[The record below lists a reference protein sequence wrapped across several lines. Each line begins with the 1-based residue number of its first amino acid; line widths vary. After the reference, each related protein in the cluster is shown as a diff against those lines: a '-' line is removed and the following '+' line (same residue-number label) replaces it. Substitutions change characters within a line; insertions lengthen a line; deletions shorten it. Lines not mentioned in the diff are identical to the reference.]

1 MSFYLSKILWL
12 IVNPFN
18 IFIFITLF
26 TMFLYFIN
34 FRRLS
39 LIIYLINFIFIA
51 LISFLPIGSYLTY
64 IIEKEFHTNTKIPER
79 VDGILILGGATNP
92 LLFKEFDQISLNGSA
107 ERLVESV
114 MIIRKFEKAKVIF
127 SGGSG
132 IVNRS
137 DLGHSQVAK
146 LFYKKMGVDINK
158 IFFEDKSRNTHEN
171 IIYSKKIAKPKKNEN
186 WLLITSAFHMKRALL
201 IAEKNNWKLIPYAV
215 DFKNIKDFKLTPNLN
230 LLSNLN
236 SFQSGLHEWLGLASY
251 YLMGRTEKFL

>member
-64 IIEKEFHTNTKIPER
+64 IIEKEFHTNTKFPDQ

-236 SFQSGLHEWLGLASY
+236 SFQSGLHEWLGLVSY

>member
-1 MSFYLSKILWL
+1 MSFYLSKIIWL
-12 IVNPFN
+12 ILNPFN
-18 IFIFITLF
+18 LFIFITLF
-26 TMFLYFIN
+26 SLSLYFFN
-34 FRRLS
+34 LRRLS
-39 LIIYLINFIFIA
+39 LIIFLINFIFIA
-51 LISFLPIGSYLTY
+51 FISFIPIGSFLIYKL
-64 IIEKEFHTNTKIPER
+64 EKEYHSNIKIPET
-79 VDGILILGGATNP
+79 VDGILILGGATDP
-92 LLFKEFDQISLNGSA
+92 LLFKEYDQISLNGSA

-114 MIIRKFEKAKVIF
+114 PIIKKFDKAKVIF

-132 IVNRS
+132 IINRP

-186 WLLITSAFHMKRALL
+186 WLLITSASHMKRALL
-201 IAEKNNWKLIPYAV
+201 IAEKNNWKFIPYAV
-215 DFKNIKDFKLTPNLN
+215 DFKNIKEFKLTPNLN

-236 SFQSGLHEWLGLASY
+236 SFQSGLHEWLGLVSY

>member
-64 IIEKEFHTNTKIPER
+64 IIEKEFHTNTKFPQQ

-132 IVNRS
+132 IINRS

-146 LFYKKMGVDINK
+146 LFYKKIGVDINK
-158 IFFEDKSRNTHEN
+158 IFFEDKSRNTYEN

-215 DFKNIKDFKLTPNLN
+215 DFKNVKEFKLIPNLN

-236 SFQSGLHEWLGLASY
+236 SFQSGLHEWLGLVSY
-251 YLMGRTEKFL
+251 YLMGRIDKFL

>member
-26 TMFLYFIN
+26 TMFLYLIN
-34 FRRLS
+34 FRRIS

-215 DFKNIKDFKLTPNLN
+215 DFKNIKEFKLTPNLN

-236 SFQSGLHEWLGLASY
+236 SFQSGLHEWLGLVSY

>member
-64 IIEKEFHTNTKIPER
+64 IIEKEFHTNTKFPEQ

-146 LFYKKMGVDINK
+146 LFYKKMGVDSNK

-201 IAEKNNWKLIPYAV
+201 IAEKNNWKFIPYAV
-215 DFKNIKDFKLTPNLN
+215 DFKNIKEFKLTPNLN

-236 SFQSGLHEWLGLASY
+236 SFQSGLHEWLGLVSY

>member
-146 LFYKKMGVDINK
+146 LFYKQMGVDTNK

-201 IAEKNNWKLIPYAV
+201 IAEKNNWKFIPYAV
-215 DFKNIKDFKLTPNLN
+215 DFKNIKEFKLTPNLN

-236 SFQSGLHEWLGLASY
+236 SFQSGLHEWLGLVSY

>member
-26 TMFLYFIN
+26 TIFLYFIN

-64 IIEKEFHTNTKIPER
+64 IIEKEFHTNTKFPDQ

-201 IAEKNNWKLIPYAV
+201 IAEKNNWKFIPYAV
-215 DFKNIKDFKLTPNLN
+215 DFKNIKEFKLTPNLN

-236 SFQSGLHEWLGLASY
+236 SFQSGLHEWLGLVSY

>member
-51 LISFLPIGSYLTY
+51 LISFFPIGSYLTY
-64 IIEKEFHTNTKIPER
+64 IIEKEFHTNTKIPKR

-92 LLFKEFDQISLNGSA
+92 LLFKEFDQISLNDSA

-215 DFKNIKDFKLTPNLN
+215 DFKNIKEFKLTPNLN

-236 SFQSGLHEWLGLASY
+236 SFQSGLHEWLGLVSY

>member
-26 TMFLYFIN
+26 TMFLYLIN
-34 FRRLS
+34 FRRIS

-51 LISFLPIGSYLTY
+51 LISFFPIGSYLTY

-201 IAEKNNWKLIPYAV
+201 IAEKNNWKFIPYAV
-215 DFKNIKDFKLTPNLN
+215 DFKNIKEFKLTPNLN

-236 SFQSGLHEWLGLASY
+236 SFQSGLHEWLGLVSY

>member
-26 TMFLYFIN
+26 TMFLYLIN
-34 FRRLS
+34 FRRIS

-79 VDGILILGGATNP
+79 LDGILILGGATNP

-201 IAEKNNWKLIPYAV
+201 IAEKNNWKFIPYAV
-215 DFKNIKDFKLTPNLN
+215 DFKNIKEFKLTPNLN

-236 SFQSGLHEWLGLASY
+236 SFQSGLHEWLGLVSY

>member
-34 FRRLS
+34 IRRLS

-64 IIEKEFHTNTKIPER
+64 IIEKEFHTNTKFPDQ

-215 DFKNIKDFKLTPNLN
+215 DFKNIKNFKLTPNFN
-230 LLSNLN
+230 LLENLN
-236 SFQSGLHEWLGLASY
+236 SFHLGIHEWLGLVSY
-251 YLMGRTEKFL
+251 YLMGRTDKVF

>member
-18 IFIFITLF
+18 IFILITLF

-34 FRRLS
+34 SRRLS

-201 IAEKNNWKLIPYAV
+201 IAEKNNWKFIPYAV
-215 DFKNIKDFKLTPNLN
+215 DFKNIKEFKLTPNLN

-236 SFQSGLHEWLGLASY
+236 SFQSGLHEWLGLVSY
-251 YLMGRTEKFL
+251 YLMGRTEKFF

>member
-26 TMFLYFIN
+26 TIFLYFIN

-64 IIEKEFHTNTKIPER
+64 IIEKEFHTNTKFPDQ

-146 LFYKKMGVDINK
+146 LFYKKMGVDNNK

-201 IAEKNNWKLIPYAV
+201 IAEKNNWKFIPYAV
-215 DFKNIKDFKLTPNLN
+215 DFKNIKEFKLTPNLN

-236 SFQSGLHEWLGLASY
+236 SFQSGLHEWLGLVSY

>member
-39 LIIYLINFIFIA
+39 LIIYLINSIFIA

-64 IIEKEFHTNTKIPER
+64 IIEKEFHTNTKFPDQ

-201 IAEKNNWKLIPYAV
+201 IAEKNNWKFIPYAV
-215 DFKNIKDFKLTPNLN
+215 DFKNIKEFKLTPNLN

-236 SFQSGLHEWLGLASY
+236 SFQSGLHEWLGLVSY

>member
-18 IFIFITLF
+18 IFILITLF

-34 FRRLS
+34 SRRLS

-201 IAEKNNWKLIPYAV
+201 IAEKNNWKFIPYAV
-215 DFKNIKDFKLTPNLN
+215 DFKNIKEFKLTPNLN

-236 SFQSGLHEWLGLASY
+236 SFQSGLHEWLGLVSY
-251 YLMGRTEKFL
+251 YIMGRTEKFL

>member
-18 IFIFITLF
+18 IFIFIAIITI
-26 TMFLYFIN
+26 FLYFTS

-39 LIIYLINFIFIA
+39 LIIFLINFIFITF
-51 LISFLPIGSYLTY
+51 ISIFPIGSYLTY
-64 IIEKEFHTNTKIPER
+64 NIEKEFHSNIKIPER
-79 VDGILILGGATNP
+79 LDGIIILGGATNP

-146 LFYKKMGVDINK
+146 LFYK
-158 IFFEDKSRNTHEN
+158 
-171 IIYSKKIAKPKKNEN
+171 
-186 WLLITSAFHMKRALL
+186 
-201 IAEKNNWKLIPYAV
+201 
-215 DFKNIKDFKLTPNLN
+215 
-230 LLSNLN
+230 
-236 SFQSGLHEWLGLASY
+236 
-251 YLMGRTEKFL
+251 

>member
-18 IFIFITLF
+18 IFILITLF

-34 FRRLS
+34 SRRLS

-201 IAEKNNWKLIPYAV
+201 IAEKNNWKFIPYAV
-215 DFKNIKDFKLTPNLN
+215 DFKNIKEFKLTPNLN

-236 SFQSGLHEWLGLASY
+236 SFQSGLHEWLGLVSY

>member
-26 TMFLYFIN
+26 TIFLYFIN

-132 IVNRS
+132 VILS
-137 DLGHSQVAK
+137 
-146 LFYKKMGVDINK
+146 
-158 IFFEDKSRNTHEN
+158 
-171 IIYSKKIAKPKKNEN
+171 
-186 WLLITSAFHMKRALL
+186 LIHISEPTR
-201 IAEKNNWKLIPYAV
+201 PY
-215 DFKNIKDFKLTPNLN
+215 
-230 LLSNLN
+230 
-236 SFQSGLHEWLGLASY
+236 
-251 YLMGRTEKFL
+251 

>member
-34 FRRLS
+34 LRRLS

-137 DLGHSQVAK
+137 DLDHSQVAK

-201 IAEKNNWKLIPYAV
+201 IAEKNNWKFIPYAV
-215 DFKNIKDFKLTPNLN
+215 DFKNIKEFKLTPNLN

-236 SFQSGLHEWLGLASY
+236 SFQSGLHEWLGLVSY

>member
-18 IFIFITLF
+18 IFILITLF

-34 FRRLS
+34 SRRLS

-201 IAEKNNWKLIPYAV
+201 IAEKNNWKFIPYAV
-215 DFKNIKDFKLTPNLN
+215 DFKNIKEFKLTPNLN
-230 LLSNLN
+230 LLSNIN
-236 SFQSGLHEWLGLASY
+236 SFQSGLHEWLGLVSY

>member
-64 IIEKEFHTNTKIPER
+64 IIEKEFHTNTKIPKR

-137 DLGHSQVAK
+137 DLDHSQVAK
-146 LFYKKMGVDINK
+146 LFYKKIGVDINK
-158 IFFEDKSRNTHEN
+158 IFFEDKSRNTYEN
-171 IIYSKKIAKPKKNEN
+171 IIYSKNIAKPKKNEI
-186 WLLITSAFHMKRALL
+186 WLLITSAFHMKRSLL
-201 IAEKNNWKLIPYAV
+201 IAEKNNWKLVPYAV
-215 DFKNIKDFKLTPNLN
+215 DFKNTKEFKLTPNIN

-236 SFQSGLHEWLGLASY
+236 SFQSGLHEWLGLVSY

>member
-146 LFYKKMGVDINK
+146 LFYKQMGVDTNK

-186 WLLITSAFHMKRALL
+186 WLIITSAFHMKRALF

-215 DFKNIKDFKLTPNLN
+215 DFKNVKEFKLTPNLN

-236 SFQSGLHEWLGLASY
+236 SFQSGLHEWLGLVSY

>member
-64 IIEKEFHTNTKIPER
+64 IIEKEFHTNTKFPDQ

-201 IAEKNNWKLIPYAV
+201 IAEKNNWKFIPYAV
-215 DFKNIKDFKLTPNLN
+215 DFKNIKEFKLTPNLN

-236 SFQSGLHEWLGLASY
+236 SFQSGLHEWLGLVSY
-251 YLMGRTEKFL
+251 YLMGRTDKFL

>member
-26 TMFLYFIN
+26 TMFLYLIN

-137 DLGHSQVAK
+137 DIGHSQVAK
-146 LFYKKMGVDINK
+146 LFYKKMGVDSNK

-201 IAEKNNWKLIPYAV
+201 IAEKNNWKFIPYAV
-215 DFKNIKDFKLTPNLN
+215 DFKNIKEFKLTPNLN

-236 SFQSGLHEWLGLASY
+236 SFQSGLHEWLGLVSY

>member
-18 IFIFITLF
+18 IFILITLF

-34 FRRLS
+34 SRRLS

-137 DLGHSQVAK
+137 DIGHSQVAK

-201 IAEKNNWKLIPYAV
+201 IAEKNNWKFIPYAV
-215 DFKNIKDFKLTPNLN
+215 DFKNIKEFKLTPNLN

-236 SFQSGLHEWLGLASY
+236 SFQSGLHEWLGLVSY

>member
-18 IFIFITLF
+18 IFIFITII
-26 TMFLYFIN
+26 TIFLYFIS

-39 LIIYLINFIFIA
+39 LIIFLINFIFITF
-51 LISFLPIGSYLTY
+51 ISIFPIGNYLTY
-64 IIEKEFHTNTKIPER
+64 NIEKEFHSNIKIPER

-92 LLFKEFDQISLNGSA
+92 LLFKEFGQISLNGSA

-132 IVNRS
+132 NINRT

-201 IAEKNNWKLIPYAV
+201 IAEKNNWKFIPYAV
-215 DFKNIKDFKLTPNLN
+215 DFKNIKEFKLTPNLN

-236 SFQSGLHEWLGLASY
+236 SFQSGLHEWLGLVSY

>member
-51 LISFLPIGSYLTY
+51 LISFLPIGNYLTY

-137 DLGHSQVAK
+137 DLDHSQVAK

-201 IAEKNNWKLIPYAV
+201 IAEKNNWKFIPYAV
-215 DFKNIKDFKLTPNLN
+215 DFKNIKEFKLTPSLN

-236 SFQSGLHEWLGLASY
+236 SFQSGLHEWLGLVSY

>member
-64 IIEKEFHTNTKIPER
+64 IIEKEFHTNTKFPDQ

-146 LFYKKMGVDINK
+146 LFYKKIGVDINK

-201 IAEKNNWKLIPYAV
+201 IAEKNNWKFIPYAV
-215 DFKNIKDFKLTPNLN
+215 DFKNIKEFKLTPNLN

-236 SFQSGLHEWLGLASY
+236 SFQSGLHEWLGLVSY